1 MQAKEN
7 KAIIDSIRDY
17 ILTCEFLEDY
27 KVNVDHLGVDMEY
40 SINALPCDP
49 LVKRY
54 VDGGCIKR
62 FQFALTSK
70 DSYDG
75 DARTAIENS
84 GFYERFEDWIEQQ
97 DVKGILPELSGDK
110 SPVNIV
116 VMQKGYLYDLDAD
129 LGQYEIQCELQYEQE
144 V

>member
-7 KAIIDSIRDY
+7 KTTIDSIRDY
-17 ILTCEFLEDY
+17 ILTCEFLKNY

-40 SINALPCDP
+40 SVNALPCDP

-54 VDGGCIKR
+54 VDGGGIKR

-70 DSYDG
+70 DFYDG

-97 DVKGILPELSGDK
+97 DAKGILPELSGDK
-110 SPVNIV
+110 ISMSIS
-116 VMQKGYLYDLDAD
+116 VMQKGYLFDMDTD